1 MFHSLAKTL
10 IAKILIVSGL
20 VTLLMVGAQLYSE
33 YKMEVSGID
42 KSFHQI
48 EKGFLPSLEQSIWN
62 FDTNQIHFLLDGILS
77 LAEVSSLELTGPD
90 LETIRKGQPSSIG
103 QEISFSKKLYF
114 GRDHTYLGELKIY
127 SDIGRVL
134 SKLRDKLLIIFI
146 TQFIKTCIV
155 TVFLYMIFSSSVNHP
170 LSEIVGH
177 VRLIGQRGVDRVD
190 NLILK
195 PQFAREFH
203 ELAQMINEMRQ
214 TIARSYSLMEEN
226 NIQLESQRKELE
238 KYKDR
243 LEELVEKKT
252 KQYHEAMENA
262 ERANRAKSMFI
273 SNMSHELRTPL
284 NSIILLS
291 NLLKKNRKENLSS
304 EDVKK
309 AEIINSAG
317 SDLLTLINEILDIS
331 KIEANKMSVVLESV
345 DVETLG
351 HDVFEMFRPEIEA
364 KGLTGTLDIVVKN
377 LVYTDRSR
385 TSQIIK
391 NLLSNAIKFTTDGE
405 IKLTMKDAGPG
416 SVLIEVTDTGR
427 GISSDKL
434 EMIFNR
440 FEQAD
445 TSILN
450 GPGGTGLGLYI
461 SRSIAKMLGSEL
473 SVSSTLGKGS
483 SFSLVLN
490 SMPIPQNASDD
501 GVIEI
506 KVAELEAT
514 ASDHL
519 LDGKILFVADDD
531 ERNLFSLKEV
541 LEDSGAKVELFRNGL
556 ELLSGLENGARVDYI
571 ILDMMMPKMN
581 GMEVLKHL
589 QENEQLSKIPTI
601 VLTASIDPEIKEDS
615 MRLGASG
622 YLHKP
627 VRLRDIVSAV
637 GDIESQSFKKKGPA
651 NWAFNQ
657 LQFKRSV
664 GKIEIFCYLLIHKST
679 LVDVDPFSEGWI
691 TCSSF
696 ERAH

>member
-33 YKMEVSGID
+33 YKLEISGID

-77 LAEVSSLELTGPD
+77 LAEVSSLELSGPD
-90 LETIRKGQPSSIG
+90 LEPIKKGEPSSIG

-114 GRDHTYLGELKIY
+114 GRDHTYLGELKVY

-134 SKLRDKLLIIFI
+134 NKLRDKLLIIFI

-155 TVFLYMIFSSSVNHP
+155 TVFLYLIFSSSVNQP

-177 VRLIGQRGVDRVD
+177 VRLIGQRGVDRVE
-190 NLILK
+190 NLILR
-195 PQFAREFH
+195 PQVAREFH

-214 TIARSYSLMEEN
+214 TIARSYGLMEEN

-291 NLLKKNRKENLSS
+291 NLLRKNRHQNLS
-304 EDVKK
+304 EDDIKK
-309 AEIINSAG
+309 AKIINSAG

-331 KIEANKMSVVLESV
+331 KIEANKMSLVLEAV
-345 DVETLG
+345 DVKKLG
-351 HDVFEMFRPEIEA
+351 EDVFEMFKPEIEA
-364 KGLTGTLDIVVKN
+364 KGLEGVLDIAAKN
-377 LVYTDRSR
+377 LVYTDRTR

-391 NLLSNAIKFTTDGE
+391 NLLSNAIKFTKNGQ
-405 IKLTMKDAGPG
+405 IGLKIRDAGPG
-416 SVLIEVTDTGR
+416 SVTIKVSDTGR
-427 GISSDKL
+427 GIPEDKQ

-445 TSILN
+445 STILN

-461 SRSIAKMLGSEL
+461 SRSIANMLGSDLTVE
-473 SVSSTLGKGS
+473 SAVDKGS
-483 SFSLVLN
+483 TFTLTLN
-490 SMPIPQNASDD
+490 SLKKDTEGDYEIVAQDNPTE
-501 GVIEI
+501 IETLSGE
-506 KVAELEAT
+506 KVLG
-514 ASDHL
+514 
-519 LDGKILFVADDD
+519 GKVLFVADDD

-541 LEDSGAKVELFRNGL
+541 LEDSGASVHLFRDGL
-556 ELLSGLENGARVDYI
+556 ELIAGLENVKSVDYI

-589 QENEQLSKIPTI
+589 RENERLAKIPTI
-601 VLTASIDPEIKEDS
+601 VLTASIDPEIKQDS
-615 MRLGASG
+615 LRLGASG

-637 GDIESQSFKKKGPA
+637 GDIEAKG
-651 NWAFNQ
+651 
-657 LQFKRSV
+657 
-664 GKIEIFCYLLIHKST
+664 
-679 LVDVDPFSEGWI
+679 
-691 TCSSF
+691 
-696 ERAH
+696 

>member
-33 YKMEVSGID
+33 YKVEITGID

-90 LETIRKGQPSSIG
+90 LETIKKGEPSSIG

-114 GRDHTYLGELKIY
+114 GRDHTYLGELKVY

-155 TVFLYMIFSSSVNHP
+155 TVFLYLIFSSSVNHP

-190 NLILK
+190 NLILR

-291 NLLKKNRKENLSS
+291 NLLKKNRQENLSA

-331 KIEANKMSVVLESV
+331 KIEANKMKVVLESV
-345 DVETLG
+345 DVDKLG
-351 HDVFEMFRPEIEA
+351 EDVFEMFKPEIEA
-364 KGLTGTLDIVVKN
+364 KGLEGVLEIDAKN
-377 LVYTDRSR
+377 SVYTDRSR
-385 TSQIIK
+385 TSQILK
-391 NLLSNAIKFTTDGE
+391 NLLSNAIKFTKKGQ
-405 IKLTMKDAGPG
+405 IKLSIKDNGPE
-416 SVLIEVTDTGR
+416 SVLIEVSDTGR
-427 GISSDKL
+427 GISEDKL
-434 EMIFNR
+434 ELIFNR

-445 TSILN
+445 SSILN

-461 SRSIAKMLGSEL
+461 SKSIAKMLGSQL
-473 SVSSTLGKGS
+473 KVTSTLGKGS
-483 SFSLVLN
+483 TFSLNLN
-490 SMPIPQNASDD
+490 SLKKEADD
-501 GVIEI
+501 EESLKNPTQAHEPESIGAEQVLSG
-506 KVAELEAT
+506 KV
-514 ASDHL
+514 
-519 LDGKILFVADDD
+519 LFVADDD

-541 LEDSGAKVELFRNGL
+541 LEDSGANVHLFRNGI
-556 ELLSGLENGARVDYI
+556 ELLAGLENGHSVDYI

-589 QENEQLSKIPTI
+589 RSSETLSRIPTI
-601 VLTASIDPEIKEDS
+601 VLTASIDPEIKADS
-615 MRLGASG
+615 MNLGASG

-627 VRLRDIVSAV
+627 VRLRDIVNAV
-637 GDIESQSFKKKGPA
+637 GDIES
-651 NWAFNQ
+651 
-657 LQFKRSV
+657 R
-664 GKIEIFCYLLIHKST
+664 T
-679 LVDVDPFSEGWI
+679 
-691 TCSSF
+691 
-696 ERAH
+696 

>member
-20 VTLLMVGAQLYSE
+20 VTLVMVGAQLYSE
-33 YKMEVSGID
+33 YKMEISGID
-42 KSFHQI
+42 KSFGQI
-48 EKGFLPSLEQSIWN
+48 EQGFLPSLEQSIWN

-77 LAEVSSLELTGPD
+77 LAEVSSLELSGPD
-90 LETIRKGQPSSIG
+90 LETIKKGEPSPIG

-155 TVFLYMIFSSSVNHP
+155 TVFLYLIFSSSVNHP

-177 VRLIGQRGVDRVD
+177 VRLIGQRGVDRVE
-190 NLILK
+190 NLILQ

-243 LEELVEKKT
+243 LEELVERKT
-252 KQYHEAMENA
+252 RQYHEAMENA

-291 NLLKKNRKENLSS
+291 NLLRKNRNHNLS
-304 EDVKK
+304 EDDIKK

-345 DVETLG
+345 DVKKLG
-351 HDVFEMFRPEIEA
+351 EDVFEMFRPEIEA
-364 KGLTGTLDIVVKN
+364 KGLLGVVEIEAKSS
-377 LVYTDRSR
+377 VYTDRSR

-391 NLLSNAIKFTTDGE
+391 NLLSNAIKFTKEGE
-405 IKLTMKDAGPG
+405 IRLRIVDRGPG
-416 SVLIEVTDTGR
+416 SVIIQVSDTGQ
-427 GISSDKL
+427 GISEDKL

-445 TSILN
+445 TTILS

-473 SVSSTLGKGS
+473 SVESTLGKGS
-483 SFSLVLN
+483 TFTLVLN
-490 SMPIPQNASDD
+490 SLKKETDED
-501 GVIEI
+501 VEI
-506 KVAELEAT
+506 IDKEETTQQDVLGGEQLLGGKV
-514 ASDHL
+514 
-519 LDGKILFVADDD
+519 LFVADDD

-541 LEDSGAKVELFRNGL
+541 LEDSGANVHLFRDGI
-556 ELLSGLENGARVDYI
+556 ELLAGLENGQSVDYI

-589 QENEQLSKIPTI
+589 KEDERLSKIPTI
-601 VLTASIDPEIKEDS
+601 ILTASIDPEIKEDS

-637 GDIESQSFKKKGPA
+637 GDIEA
-651 NWAFNQ
+651 
-657 LQFKRSV
+657 RS
-664 GKIEIFCYLLIHKST
+664 
-679 LVDVDPFSEGWI
+679 
-691 TCSSF
+691 
-696 ERAH
+696 